1 MAFVILVKASFILG
15 VEDLMDIDI
24 RGSDFSPFATKTE
37 ALLFMLVNSH
47 QPIVSH
53 CHLVQSFS

>member
-1 MAFVILVKASFILG
+1 
-15 VEDLMDIDI
+15 MDIDI

-37 ALLFMLVNSH
+37 ALLFMLVNSP

-53 CHLVQSFS
+53 CHLVSIV